1 VSLPVRSVPCRRR
14 TMRLH
19 ATADVWVYWECDRL
33 RDISH
38 VHDLSMA
45 GLFIE
50 TRRGRPKG
58 DLVHIHFLVAEGQ
71 IRLDG
76 IVVRAQPNGLGLRI
90 QAVTKEDI
98 PQLTGLIDRMRSTP
112 LVAPVSCRLFDFFS

>member
-1 VSLPVRSVPCRRR
+1 
-14 TMRLH
+14 MRLL
-19 ATADVWVYWECDRL
+19 ATWDVWVYWDGDRL

-50 TRRGRPKG
+50 TRRSRPKS
-58 DLVHIHFLVAEGQ
+58 DLVYVHFLVAEGQ

-76 IVVRAQPNGLGLRI
+76 IVVRAQPNGLGLKF
-90 QAVTKEDI
+90 QYVNKEEI
-98 PQLTGLIDRMRSTP
+98 PQLTDLNNRMRTTN
-112 LVAPVSCRLFDFFS
+112 LIAPVSFRLFDFFS